1 MEEENASE
9 GKKSEP
15 AAQTTEQPK
24 LKCGRSADACVYKS
38 VEKLVDQMKKEIIER
53 QNIRYPEQL
62 TVAEIYNIV
71 ASTLAEACRRKNSL
85 KLNDCVE
92 ADKNKKPDVT
102 MDTFILLKQMQE
114 DGYITEE
121 MQAELFAT
129 LIEMKPE
136 LKQKLEEDHAKGLI

>member
-1 MEEENASE
+1 MED
-9 GKKSEP
+9 GKNIDKEK
-15 AAQTTEQPK
+15 QLEQLK

-38 VEKLVDQMKKEIIER
+38 VEKLVDQMKKEIIDR
-53 QNIRYPEQL
+53 QNIQYPEQL

-92 ADKNKKPDVT
+92 ADKHKAANVT

-121 MQAELFAT
+121 MQSELFAE
-129 LIEMKPE
+129 LVEMKPE
-136 LKQKLEEDHAKGLI
+136 LKQKVEDDHAKGLI